1 MNVLEIMKNRRT
13 FLLKELGKRYISPER
28 KADIISRVS
37 ELENLIYIISQTEGS
52 DND

>member
-1 MNVLEIMKNRRT
+1 MNVLEILKNRRT
-13 FLLKELGKRYISPER
+13 FLLKELEKRYISPER
-28 KADIISRVS
+28 KADTISRVS